1 MGANLPIDARH
12 VTAPWTSHS
21 IRVTAG
27 MSKAGPRGR
36 RTGTESPAIRDNA
49 PVVDM
54 SREAF
59 EDAVRDALDQIPP
72 ELAATMDNVV
82 VLVEDDAPEDDP
94 ELLGLYEGVALTERD
109 GWWAAGSLPDR
120 ITIFRNPTLAICD
133 SVEEVVEEVAV
144 TVIHEVA
151 HHFGIDDDRLH
162 ELGWA

>member
-1 MGANLPIDARH
+1 MD
-12 VTAPWTSHS
+12 
-21 IRVTAG
+21 
-27 MSKAGPRGR
+27 GPGR
-36 RTGTESPAIRDNA
+36 AALVETGRPARDNGGM
-49 PVVDM
+49 VDM
-54 SREAF
+54 SREEF
-59 EDAVRDALDQIPP
+59 EDAVRDALDRIPR
-72 ELAATMDNVV
+72 ELAGTMDNVV
-82 VLVEDDAPEDDP
+82 VLVEDDAPEDEP

-109 GWWAAGSLPDR
+109 HWWAAGSLPDR